1 MTITQLFDK
10 CFFNKKKNSK
20 LEMSFEDRLNQI
32 LENFESKTAGI
43 LGCSVISTSQ
53 ALTFAEV
60 SSHFD
65 EGVIHMMSS
74 KFLTLAVESLTD
86 MFPDPDLKS
95 VIIEEEN
102 HFVYVRKVNQDY
114 HVVVITDKT
123 EMAGLREMNIK
134 SLIEKLLV
142 IL

>member
-1 MTITQLFDK
+1 
-10 CFFNKKKNSK
+10 
-20 LEMSFEDRLNQI
+20 MSFEDRLNNI

-43 LGCSVISTSQ
+43 MGCSVISTSQ

-65 EGVIHMMSS
+65 EGVIHEMSS
-74 KFLTLAVESLTD
+74 KFLTLAIDSLND
-86 MFPDPDLKS
+86 MFPEPDLKS

-102 HFVYVRKVNQDY
+102 HFVYVRKVNTDY

>member
-1 MTITQLFDK
+1 
-10 CFFNKKKNSK
+10 
-20 LEMSFEDRLNQI
+20 MSFEDRLNQI